1 MTAVGAIRPLGA
13 EVLARLIVGEPLAK
27 LGVNP
32 EDLGEPWATG
42 AKVLQPTNGDG
53 RRLAAKAWLDGLPDG
68 DKLRQLIF
76 ACDPL
81 APFYP
86 VPTWAHLDQHLPTIG
101 WEWSSWLP
109 KGLLTLLVGSPGEG
123 KSALALALAG
133 RLIRGTTW
141 PDGAAIGEP
150 AFVVWCETESAQAVN
165 LNRARSWGLPL
176 SRILMPRSNH
186 LLDTIQLDT
195 AAGWEALESVCRR
208 PGVRLLVVDSL
219 SGAHQGDE
227 NSAELRNLL
236 RALAGLAQ
244 STDLALLVIH
254 HLRKKGLFDSGKID
268 LDRVRGSSVIVQWAR
283 VVLAIDRPNSE
294 HEPDKVRL
302 SQIKN
307 NLAPFAQPLGFEIS
321 EEGLAFGDPPQE
333 PHTETQLDRASDLLL
348 SVLAHGPVSAN
359 DVYAEGE
366 GAAISKVT
374 LKRAKKKLGI
384 VALRQ
389 DNRWLWSLP
398 ARDESPPYST

>member
-1 MTAVGAIRPLGA
+1 
-13 EVLARLIVGEPLAK
+13 
-27 LGVNP
+27 
-32 EDLGEPWATG
+32 
-42 AKVLQPTNGDG
+42 
-53 RRLAAKAWLDGLPDG
+53 
-68 DKLRQLIF
+68 
-76 ACDPL
+76 
-81 APFYP
+81 
-86 VPTWAHLDQHLPTIG
+86 
-101 WEWSSWLP
+101 
-109 KGLLTLLVGSPGEG
+109 
-123 KSALALALAG
+123 LALAG
-133 RLIRGTTW
+133 RLILGTAW
-141 PDGAAIGEP
+141 PDGAAIDEAG
-150 AFVVWCETESAQAVN
+150 FVVWCETESAQAVN
-165 LNRARSWGLPL
+165 LNRARSWALPL
-176 SRILMPRSNH
+176 DRILMPRSNH

-195 AAGWEALESVCRR
+195 AAGWEALEAVCRQ

-227 NSAELRNLL
+227 NSAELRSLL

-283 VVLAIDRPNSE
+283 VVLAIDRPNPD
-294 HEPDKVRL
+294 HEPDRVRL

-321 EEGLAFGDPPQE
+321 EGGLAFGDPPHE

-348 SVLAHGPVSAN
+348 SLLADCPVPAN
-359 DVYAEGE
+359 ELFREGE
-366 GAAISKVT
+366 GAGLSKIT
-374 LKRAKKKLGI
+374 LRRAKKKLGI

-398 ARDESPPYST
+398 AHEPFTPR